1 MNLLLDIGNSR
12 VKWALAQSERLVD
25 SGVVRR
31 EDSPRWTDRLPRASV
46 AALFVASV
54 ADDSAIEVLTMHA
67 RSLGVAL
74 HVVRTSARSGDLVN
88 GYHEPERLGV
98 DRWMACVGARARAD
112 DCSVLVAD
120 VGTALT
126 LDWIGA
132 DGSHGGGLITP
143 GIGSMRAALRATT
156 QLRPDSLPATD
167 TWLARDTDTAIAA
180 GTLRSVVTL
189 LDSAAQD
196 LAPDRLLITGGEAHW
211 VIDRLAAAWAFCP
224 QLVIEG
230 LALQATREQAESER
244 VAPGLSRRGSQRTR
258 EPSE

>member
-12 VKWALAQSERLVD
+12 VKWALAQGELLVE

-31 EDSPRWTDRLPRASV
+31 EDSPRWTNRLPSDSV
-46 AALFVASV
+46 DALFVASV
-54 ADDSAIEVLTMHA
+54 AHDSALEALAMHA
-67 RSLGVAL
+67 RSLGAAL

-88 GYHEPERLGV
+88 GYREPARLGV

-112 DCSVLVAD
+112 GESVLVAD

-126 LDWIGA
+126 LDWIAA
-132 DGSHGGGLITP
+132 DGAHGGGLITP

-180 GTLRSVVTL
+180 GTLRSVIAL
-189 LDSAAQD
+189 LDGAAVD

-211 VIDRLAAAWAFCP
+211 VIDRLTRDWEFCP

-230 LALQATREQAESER
+230 LALQAVREQSNS
-244 VAPGLSRRGSQRTR
+244 APSMTGFGQRGSQRAS